1 MTLATLTLGL
11 PRMHREHGEKRDF
24 LPELVRVATDRGVDV
39 VVESGLGSGMGLRDG
54 DYLDVSPRVHVGDN
68 ARAFAQDVVL
78 VLRFPELEELPK
90 LRRGAVLV
98 SMVHFPTRP
107 RRIRRLRA
115 AGLEAVS
122 LDSIEG
128 AGGGRMVENLQA
140 VAWNGLEAAFDAL
153 ERGWPRLRSRDR
165 PPVAVTILG
174 AGRIGKDAA
183 EAATK
188 LGRLDR
194 AEEFARAGL
203 PGVLATVAG
212 RNVTQDEGATRAL
225 LRRTD
230 VLVDATQRSDP
241 TRPVVPNAWLSELPA
256 HAVICD
262 LAVDPYILEVSPP
275 TVRGI
280 EGIPRGDL
288 DRRVFAP
295 GDPAWDETVP
305 AEIPSEHRRT
315 TVSCYSWPG
324 VHARECMEHYGRQLA
339 PLLETFLEVG
349 GVEGLRP
356 DGPPLVRALWRAS
369 LRAQRDPDAAAPE
382 RCDGGYD

>member
-1 MTLATLTLGL
+1 MAAATLGL
-11 PRMHREHGEKRDF
+11 PRMHRETGEKRDF
-24 LPELVRVATDRGVDV
+24 LPDLVRVATDRGVDV
-39 VVESGLGSGMGLRDG
+39 VIESGLGSGMGLRDE
-54 DYLDVSPRVHVGDN
+54 DYLAVSPRVRVGDN
-68 ARAFAQDVVL
+68 AGAFAQDVVL
-78 VLRFPELEELPK
+78 ILRFPELDELPK
-90 LRRGAVLV
+90 LRTGATLV

-115 AGLEAVS
+115 AGLESVS
-122 LDSIEG
+122 LDSIEDAEG
-128 AGGGRMVENLQA
+128 ERMVENLQA
-140 VAWNGLEAAFDAL
+140 VAWNGVEAAFDAL
-153 ERGWPRLRSRDR
+153 DRSWPGLRSKER
-165 PPVAVTILG
+165 PPVRVTILG

-194 AEEFARAGL
+194 AMEFAKAGL

-212 RNVTQDEGATRAL
+212 RNVTSDEGAMREL

-241 TRPVVPNAWLSELPA
+241 TKPVVSNGWLAELPE

-262 LAVDPYILEVSPP
+262 LAVDPYILEVTPP

-288 DRRVFAP
+288 DQWIFAP
-295 GDPAWDETVP
+295 GDAKWDETVP
-305 AEIPSEHRRT
+305 AEVPSANRRT
-315 TVSCYSWPG
+315 TASCYSWPG

-349 GVEGLRP
+349 GVDGLSK
-356 DGPPLVRALWRAS
+356 DGPPLVRSLWKAS

-382 RCDGGYD
+382 GGEGNGD

>member
-1 MTLATLTLGL
+1 VAPLTLGL
-11 PRMHREHGEKRDF
+11 PRMHREQGEKRDF
-24 LPELVRVATDRGVDV
+24 LPDLVRVAVERGAEV
-39 VVESGLGSGMGLRDG
+39 VLETGLGSGMGLRDE
-54 DYLDVSPRVHVGDN
+54 DYLSLSPRVRVADN
-68 ARAFAQDVVL
+68 AEAFRQDVVL
-78 VLRFPELEELPK
+78 ILRFPELEELPK
-90 LRRGAVLV
+90 LRRGATLF
-98 SMVHFPTRP
+98 SMAHFPTRP

-115 AGLEAVS
+115 AGLESVS
-122 LDSIEG
+122 LDSIEDADG
-128 AGGGRMVENLQA
+128 LRMIENLRS

-153 ERGWPRLRSRDR
+153 EATWPELRSAAR

-188 LGRLDR
+188 LGRLER
-194 AEEFARAGL
+194 AAEFARAGL

-212 RNVTQDEGATRAL
+212 RNVTADEGAMREL

-230 VLVDATQRSDP
+230 ILVDASQRSDP
-241 TRPVVPNAWLSELPA
+241 TRPFVPNGLLAELPA

-262 LAVDPYILEVSPP
+262 LAVDPYILEVTPP

-288 DRRVFAP
+288 DQFTFAP
-295 GDPAWDETVP
+295 DDPAWDETVP
-305 AEIPSEHRRT
+305 SEVSSEHRRT

-339 PLLETFLEVG
+339 PLLDAFLEVG
-349 GVEGLRP
+349 GVAGLSE
-356 DGPPLVRALWRAS
+356 DGPPLVRSLWRAS
-369 LRAQRDPDAAAPE
+369 LRAQRDPDAVSANGQ
-382 RCDGGYD
+382 DGNSD